1 VPHDQTGIRLVI
13 LDWAGTAVD
22 HGSRAPLTAFA
33 RAFAARGVEVTPEEA
48 RGPMGLGKK
57 DHLRAML
64 RLPAVARR
72 WRERHGGDATE
83 DDLDDLYRRFV
94 PLQLEVID
102 EYAEV
107 VPELLDCV
115 GVLRGR
121 GLAVGATTGYFR
133 EAAERV
139 YRRAADQ
146 GYRPDHCV
154 CAEEVP
160 AGRPAPWMV
169 FRVMEALRVFPPA
182 AVVKVGDTVPDVG
195 EGLSAG
201 AWSVGVVRSSS
212 EVGCTAREWAA
223 LPAPE
228 QLRRS
233 ANCRAKLL
241 AAGAHAVLETLA
253 ELPALLDDFNA
264 RIGRAS
270 FSPLPCTQ
278 GRGAGGEV

>member
-1 VPHDQTGIRLVI
+1 VPRDGTRIRLVI
-13 LDWAGTAVD
+13 FDWAGTAVD
-22 HGSRAPLTAFA
+22 HGSLGPLMPFV
-33 RAFAARGVEVTPEEA
+33 RAFAARGVDITPEEA
-48 RGPMGLGKK
+48 RGPMGLAKK
-57 DHLRAML
+57 DHVRALL

-83 DDLDDLYRRFV
+83 ADLDELYRRFV

-102 EYAEV
+102 EFAGL
-107 VPELLDCV
+107 VPGLLDCV

-121 GLAVGATTGYFR
+121 GIAVGATTGYFR

-139 YRRAADQ
+139 YRRAAGQ

-169 FRVMEALRVFPPA
+169 FRTMEALGVFPPA

-195 EGLSAG
+195 EGLAAG

-212 EVGCTAREWAA
+212 DVGCTAPEWAA
-223 LPAPE
+223 LPPPE
-228 QLRRS
+228 QQRR
-233 ANCRAKLL
+233 AAGCRAKLL
-241 AAGAHAVLETLA
+241 AAGAHAVVDTLA
-253 ELPALLDDFNA
+253 ELPAVLDEFDT
-264 RIGRAS
+264 R
-270 FSPLPCTQ
+270 L
-278 GRGAGGEV
+278 GRGLKP